1 MNLTKTTGGE
11 KFVLVIEKD
20 EPGTFVLAIGEAEI
34 KLIGLALEQFGGNRI
49 YDAGLRVDATDLS
62 SAMWER
68 QQLIAAAEQ
77 FKLDREIEN
86 QGGDGGDVPDWT
98 KQ

>member
-1 MNLTKTTGGE
+1 MAIDKN
-11 KFVLVIEKD
+11 
-20 EPGTFVLAIGEAEI
+20 EPGTYVLAINEDEI
-34 KLIGLALEQFGGNRI
+34 KLIGLALEEFGGNRI
-49 YDAGLRVDATDLS
+49 YDKTLRIDATDLS

-77 FKLDREIEN
+77 FGLDREIEEQN
-86 QGGDGGDVPDWT
+86 RGDEPTPDWT